1 MFQTT
6 GFFTNS
12 LTSLQRFPRSA
23 PEKKQ
28 VSAARYSKETSG
40 PNGMFFVQTFK
51 IESLPWKI
59 KNVYNLNI

>member
-6 GFFTNS
+6 GFFANS

-40 PNGMFFVQTFK
+40 PNGIFFVQTFK
-51 IESLPWKI
+51 IESLP
-59 KNVYNLNI
+59 